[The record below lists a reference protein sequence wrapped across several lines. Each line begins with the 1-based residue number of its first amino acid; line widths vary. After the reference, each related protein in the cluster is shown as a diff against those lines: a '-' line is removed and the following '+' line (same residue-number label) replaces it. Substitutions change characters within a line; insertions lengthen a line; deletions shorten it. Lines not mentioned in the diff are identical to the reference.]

1 MSPEAPG
8 RSGEDSSSPPKPF
21 PGALAGEL
29 RFGLPFHVYDALLWA
44 AAPVLSAAIAA
55 AAIGG
60 RRLGSTWRGQLGLE
74 LPRERVTLD
83 SIWLQAASV
92 GETQAARPLISALRE
107 ELPSTP
113 IVLTGSTPEGLRL
126 ARERGGADHVATFPF
141 DYRPILTR
149 YFRAFE
155 PRVCAVVETE
165 IWPNLIRSCREKGVP
180 VVMVNGR
187 ISPRTMAR
195 YESLAWCYRAF
206 LAHFTAFLVQTDAD
220 AERLVR
226 MGADAARVRVTG
238 DTKYDGLLAANPC
251 LPTACPPGSYVVAG
265 STHPG
270 ETEQLLEIYARLR
283 HRRADLG
290 LVLAPRHPETAPGA
304 IAKAQELGLPMG
316 LRSRGASPAP
326 SGVLLLDTVG
336 ELAAFYGIAA
346 VAFVGG
352 SLVEVGGHSLLEPA
366 AAGKPVLYGPHAF
379 NFADA
384 AQLLQGAG
392 GGIHVADA
400 AALERELDRLLA
412 DPELT
417 SRLGTA
423 ARGALVSRAGA
434 AKRIANY
441 LRELMSAPAAR

>member
-1 MSPEAPG
+1 MSSEAPG
-8 RSGEDSSSPPKPF
+8 RPGEDSSSPPQPF
-21 PGALAGEL
+21 PAALAGEPRL
-29 RFGLPFHVYDALLWA
+29 ELPFHVYDALLWA
-44 AAPVLSAAIAA
+44 AAPLLSAAIAA
-55 AAIGG
+55 AAIGD
-60 RRLGSTWRGQLGLE
+60 RRLGRTWKGQLGLE
-74 LPRERVTLD
+74 LPGERVTLD

-92 GETQAARPLISALRE
+92 GETQAARPIIAALKE

-165 IWPNLIRSCREKGVP
+165 IWPNLIRACRERGVP
-180 VVMVNGR
+180 LVMVNGR
-187 ISPRTMAR
+187 ISPRTMVR
-195 YESLAWCYRAF
+195 YERLAWCYRAF
-206 LAHFTAFLVQTDAD
+206 LAHFTAFLMQTDAD
-220 AERLVR
+220 AERIVR

-238 DTKYDGLLAANPC
+238 DTKYDGLLAASP
-251 LPTACPPGSYVVAG
+251 PRPPDCPPGRYVVAG

-270 ETEQLLEIYARLR
+270 ETEQLLEVYTRLR
-283 HRRADLG
+283 VRHAELG

-352 SLVEVGGHSLLEPA
+352 SLVDVGGHSLLEPA
-366 AAGKPVLYGPHAF
+366 AAGKPVLYGPHVF
-379 NFADA
+379 NFDDA
-384 AQLLQGAG
+384 AELLQGAG
-392 GGIHVADA
+392 GGIRVTDA
-400 AALERELDRLLA
+400 AALEQELDRLLA
-412 DPELT
+412 APELAAG
-417 SRLGTA
+417 LGA
-423 ARGALVSRAGA
+423 AAKGALLSRAGA
-434 AKRIANY
+434 AKRIADY
-441 LRELMSAPAAR
+441 LRELMSAPATR